1 MTPDLPALAFPRRQ
15 WLATAAAGF
24 GAVAF
29 KALAA
34 EQAAGRVRPTHIPAR
49 AKRVVFLCMD
59 GGPSH
64 VDSFDHKPALVRHA
78 GEPLG
83 RGRLPTAKLLAP
95 KWVFRRRGESGLWI
109 SDLFPEIAAHAD
121 KLCLVN
127 SMRTDVPNHPPAFL
141 QMHTGMSTAVRPSLG
156 SWVTY
161 GLGSE
166 NENLPGFVTISPP
179 PANGGPLN
187 YGSAFLPAEH
197 QATKIGGA
205 GGRFVRIGGGEEGV
219 SNIANPRLSRAEQRA
234 QIDFIQSL
242 NRRAADDGAEAAA
255 VEGLIAAHEM
265 AFRMQDTLPEA
276 LDVAGESAATADLY
290 GLGDEATADFAR
302 QCLMARRLLE
312 RGVRF
317 VEVCHGGW
325 DQHRNLEADH
335 GRHARAVDRPIAGLL
350 ADLAAR
356 GMLAD
361 TLVIWG
367 GEFGRTP
374 YGQTDDGRDH
384 NHQGYTTWFAG
395 GGVRAGHAHGATD
408 EFGLEAVESPVHVH
422 DWHATIL
429 HLLGLDHK
437 RLTFRHAGRDMRLT
451 DTKGNVVEEILA

>member
-1 MTPDLPALAFPRRQ
+1 MTNIPHVSGFSRRQ
-15 WLATAAAGF
+15 WLAGTAAGF
-24 GAVAF
+24 GSVAF
-29 KALAA
+29 QALAA
-34 EQAAGRVRPTHIPAR
+34 GTGTAGAGTPHFPAR

-64 VDSFDHKPALVRHA
+64 VDSFDHKPALVEHGGR
-78 GEPLG
+78 PIG
-83 RGRLPTAKLLAP
+83 RGRVPTAKLLP
-95 KWVFRRRGESGLWI
+95 PRWRFRQRGESGLWI

-141 QMHTGMSTAVRPSLG
+141 QMHTGVSTAVRPSLG
-156 SWVTY
+156 AWVTY

-166 NENLPGFVTISPP
+166 NANLPGFVTISPP
-179 PANGGPLN
+179 PANGGPAN
-187 YGSAFLPAEH
+187 YGSGFLPASH

-205 GGRFVRIGGGEEGV
+205 GGRLARLGGAEEGV
-219 SNIANPRLSRAEQRA
+219 SNIAHPTLTRAEQRA

-242 NRRAADDGAEAAA
+242 NRRAEEEGAEAAA

-276 LDVAGESAATADLY
+276 LDVARETEATTRLY
-290 GLGDEATADFAR
+290 GLGDDDTADFAR

-325 DQHRNLEADH
+325 DQHRNLESEH

-350 ADLAAR
+350 ADLDAR
-356 GMLAD
+356 GLLAD

-374 YGQTDDGRDH
+374 YGQTTDGRDH

-395 GGVRAGHAHGATD
+395 GGVKAGHVHGATD

-429 HLLGLDHK
+429 HLLGLDHT

-451 DTKGNVVEEILA
+451 DTKGHVVEAIVA

>member
-1 MTPDLPALAFPRRQ
+1 MNPLLPPLGWSRRH
-15 WLATAAAGF
+15 WLASIAAGF
-24 GAVAF
+24 GGVAF

-34 EQAAGRVRPTHIPAR
+34 DEAAGTARPPQFPAR
-49 AKRVVFLCMD
+49 AKRVVFLCME

-64 VDSFDHKPALVRHA
+64 VDSFDHKPALARHA
-78 GEPLG
+78 GEAIG
-83 RGRLPTAKLLAP
+83 RGRVPTAKLLAP
-95 KWVFRRRGESGLWI
+95 RWEFRQRGASGLWI

-156 SWVTY
+156 AWVTY

-166 NENLPGFVTISPP
+166 NANLPGFVTISPP
-179 PANGGPLN
+179 PGNGGPAN
-187 YGSAFLPAEH
+187 YGSGFLPASF

-205 GGRFVRIGGGEEGV
+205 GGRFARRGGAEAGV
-219 SNIANPRLSRAEQRA
+219 SNITNPGLSREEQRI
-234 QIDFIQSL
+234 QIDFIHSL
-242 NRRAADDGAEAAA
+242 NRRAAEEGAEAAA

-276 LDVAGESAATADLY
+276 LDVAGESAATTALY
-290 GLGDEATADFAR
+290 GLDAEPTADFAR

-325 DQHRNLEADH
+325 DQHRNLAAEH
-335 GRHARAVDRPIAGLL
+335 ERHARAVDRPIAGLL
-350 ADLAAR
+350 ADLDAR
-356 GMLAD
+356 GLLVD

-395 GGVRAGHAHGATD
+395 GGVKAGHVHGATD
-408 EFGLEAVESPVHVH
+408 EFGMEAVEAPVHVH

-429 HLLGLDHK
+429 HLLGLDHT
-437 RLTFRHAGRDMRLT
+437 RLTVRHAGRELRLT
-451 DTKGNVVEEILA
+451 DTKGHVVEEIVA

>member
-1 MTPDLPALAFPRRQ
+1 MHDALAAVAFPRRH

-34 EQAAGRVRPTHIPAR
+34 EDAAGTTRPPHFPAR

-78 GEPLG
+78 GEAIG
-83 RGRLPTAKLLAP
+83 RGRVPTATLLAP
-95 KWVFRRRGESGLWI
+95 LWEFRRRGASGLWI
-109 SDLFPEIAAHAD
+109 SDLFPEIAGHAD

-141 QMHTGMSTAVRPSLG
+141 QMHTGVSTAVRPSLG
-156 SWVTY
+156 AWVSY

-166 NENLPGFVTISPP
+166 NANLPGFVTISPP
-179 PANGGPLN
+179 PANGGPAN
-187 YGSAFLPAEH
+187 YGSAFLPASH

-205 GGRFVRIGGGEEGV
+205 GGRFARFGGDEEGV
-219 SNIANPRLSRAEQRA
+219 SNIANPRLSRQEQRS
-234 QIDFIQSL
+234 QVDFIQSL
-242 NRRAADDGAEAAA
+242 NRRAADVTGEAAA

-265 AFRMQDTLPEA
+265 AFRMQDTLPDA
-276 LDVAGESAATADLY
+276 LDVTAESPATAALY
-290 GLGDEATADFAR
+290 GLGDETSADFAR

-325 DQHRNLEADH
+325 DQHRALRADH

-350 ADLAAR
+350 ADLDAR

-361 TLVIWG
+361 TLVVWG

-374 YGQTDDGRDH
+374 YGQTTDGRDH
-384 NHQGYTTWFAG
+384 NHQGFTTWFAG
-395 GGVRAGHAHGATD
+395 GGVKAGHVHGATD
-408 EFGLEAVESPVHVH
+408 EFGMEAVESPVHVH

-429 HLLGLDHK
+429 HLLGLDHT

-451 DTKGNVVEEILA
+451 DTAGRVVEEIVA